1 LVKDQRTRRQKQI
14 EKQQQVSEFLIG
26 MRVLIAGCG
35 YVGAAFGKT
44 LAKRGH
50 EVFGLTRT
58 GHRTA
63 DLEKAGIHSLVA
75 DITDA
80 NQLANLD
87 SKYDWVISAVTSS
100 GGDAEAYRALYL
112 QGTRNLLRWMQAN
125 PQQKFVYISSTS
137 VYGQND
143 GSIVD
148 ETSPTEPDSETS
160 KILIETENLI
170 NGAVKET
177 NLPAVIL
184 RAAGIYGP
192 GRGYWFKQFLRG
204 EAVIEGDGNRWL
216 NMVHR
221 DDLAGIAISALEKGR
236 PGEIYNA
243 VDDEP
248 VRQLDF
254 FQWLAHALHR
264 PLPPI
269 APTARPS
276 RKRGSTNKR
285 VSNLKLKTELG
296 YQFIYPTF
304 REGYGSEIEKA
315 GASG

>member
-1 LVKDQRTRRQKQI
+1 
-14 EKQQQVSEFLIG
+14 VSEFPIG
-26 MRVLIAGCG
+26 MKVLIAGCG
-35 YVGAAFGKT
+35 YVGAALGEM
-44 LAKRGH
+44 LAQRGH

-63 DLEKAGIHSLVA
+63 DLERAGVHSLVA

-87 SKYDWVISAVTSS
+87 SEYDWVVHSVASS
-100 GGDAEAYRALYL
+100 GGEAAAYRALYL
-112 QGTRNLLRWMQAN
+112 EGTRNLLRWLQAN
-125 PQQKFVYISSTS
+125 RPQKFAYISSTS

-160 KILIETENLI
+160 KILIETENLMI
-170 NGAVKET
+170 SAVKKT
-177 NLPAVIL
+177 NFPAVIV

-192 GRGYWFKQFLRG
+192 GRGYWFKQFLKG
-204 EAVIEGDGNRWL
+204 EAVIEEDGNRWL
-216 NMVHR
+216 NMIHR

-254 FQWLAHALHR
+254 FQWLAHVLHR

-269 APTARPS
+269 APAARPS

-296 YQFIYPTF
+296 YHFIYPTF
-304 REGYGSEIEKA
+304 REGYHSEIENA
-315 GASG
+315 GVGESTA